1 MKDAQQWRTQIVF
14 STSCTDDDALKVP
27 EPKKAPLLSKKRK
40 KGERKYGKE
49 AGSVGCFHVH
59 ISVVPL

>member
-14 STSCTDDDALKVP
+14 PYLVQMMTLCTFLGV
-27 EPKKAPLLSKKRK
+27 RK
-40 KGERKYGKE
+40 LIAQQETEKGERKYGKE
-49 AGSVGCFHVH
+49 AGSVGFVHAH